1 MRSTSALVAV
11 VGMAVSAALLARNG
25 EASGGSAV
33 PVVPCDEIILDTK
46 FPYPTGGYRTVLG
59 VIAVPPAY
67 LKQVVPT
74 RSKPW
79 AYWRKAGLVVRAG
92 SPQVTVTVPRD
103 WRTRASI
110 AWGNGSAGSHAVSLA
125 IASCAGPVNAGHAY
139 AGGFYLRSA
148 SACVPLIFQVGAQHA
163 TVLFGLGKR
172 CQSR

>member
-1 MRSTSALVAV
+1 
-11 VGMAVSAALLARNG
+11 MAAGAAFLARNG
-25 EASGGSAV
+25 EAMGRSAV
-33 PVVPCDEIILDTK
+33 PVVPCDEIILDTN
-46 FPYPTGGYRTVLG
+46 FPYPTAGYRTVLG
-59 VIAVPPAY
+59 VVAVPQAY

-74 RSKPW
+74 RRQPW

-92 SPQVTVTVPRD
+92 SPQVTVTVPRV

-148 SACVPLIFQVGAQHA
+148 SACVPLIFHVGGQHT
-163 TVLFGLGKR
+163 TVRFGLGKR